1 MSHLV
6 DRLELDIHT
15 ADAAQA
21 RRLQDRL
28 SRLHHQAL
36 EDVLARVLDRF
47 SSPDT
52 IQRLDTLSLDLG
64 TMAADE
70 LEQRFPE
77 RLERALGE
85 ALRSRLHTA
94 QRIPITPDRDPPR
107 EPGAAEVGRIVPPP
121 PGTPPAD
128 APSAQTMA
136 TPASA
141 ETPAPSPSPPPA
153 PQAPGAP
160 PADAPSAQP
169 IAMPD
174 GAETSPPPSRS
185 PAAQASEARDL
196 ELLACFAALG
206 VLPWWAPRQDARL
219 IPATLARALRLP
231 PQTLFPF
238 LRQLAAGSTAF
249 QRLLAASEPAQRPLL
264 LQALGSSAADTPE
277 PGPPQRE
284 PQASLAAR
292 DSAHP
297 GQDPDAADPA
307 RPAPPHK
314 DDTLAVDGAGLALLW
329 PFLPTLFE
337 RLGWLT
343 PERRFIGPVP
353 QQRALALLGYLV
365 HGDPRPPEWRLP
377 LAKLLCGLP
386 LDAVFTL
393 EDDLS
398 TAELAEGDKLLQ
410 AALAHGDG
418 LLGDDGD
425 SLRATWLQR
434 PGLLSWR
441 PQAWL
446 LVVERRDAIDGALE
460 RLPWT
465 VSWLSLPWMVEL
477 VQVGW

>member
-1 MSHLV
+1 
-6 DRLELDIHT
+6 
-15 ADAAQA
+15 
-21 RRLQDRL
+21 
-28 SRLHHQAL
+28 
-36 EDVLARVLDRF
+36 
-47 SSPDT
+47 
-52 IQRLDTLSLDLG
+52 
-64 TMAADE
+64 
-70 LEQRFPE
+70 
-77 RLERALGE
+77 
-85 ALRSRLHTA
+85 
-94 QRIPITPDRDPPR
+94 
-107 EPGAAEVGRIVPPP
+107 
-121 PGTPPAD
+121 
-128 APSAQTMA
+128 
-136 TPASA
+136 
-141 ETPAPSPSPPPA
+141 
-153 PQAPGAP
+153 
-160 PADAPSAQP
+160 
-169 IAMPD
+169 MPD
-174 GAETSPPPSRS
+174 GAETSPPPRPS

-249 QRLLAASEPAQRPLL
+249 QRLFAASEPAQRPLL
-264 LQALGSSAADTPE
+264 LQALGSHAADTPE

-292 DSAHP
+292 DSAHQ

-343 PERRFIGPVP
+343 PERLFIGPVP

-398 TAELAEGDKLLQ
+398 AAELAEGDKLLQ

>member
-141 ETPAPSPSPPPA
+141 ETPPPSPSPPPA

-264 LQALGSSAADTPE
+264 LQALGSHAADTPE

-398 TAELAEGDKLLQ
+398 AAELAEGDKLLQ